1 MTCTLTVFHAG
12 YGLVPKIGTQ
22 HPVASE
28 ILSTGFNPHKRSLKP
43 PTAAI
48 QWLKNLI
55 APYLNTNF
63 LPMSMVKSHIP
74 WRSNLAVGLHVAMH
88 QVMFLQ
94 EVQGLGFQRKY
105 GGYHWE
111 IWGNYGENI
120 IDQWWIMSFNGFN
133 VAKYGWWV
141 GLCEWFWWSLL
152 GGSSHLVSGL

>member
-1 MTCTLTVFHAG
+1 MKDLWS
-12 YGLVPKIGTQ
+12 
-22 HPVASE
+22 HPP
-28 ILSTGFNPHKRSLKP
+28 I
-43 PTAAI
+43 AAI

-55 APYLNTNF
+55 VLKYQLYPHF
-63 LPMSMVKSHIP
+63 DGKIPRISHEDQVSTSIP
-74 WRSNLAVGLHVAMH
+74 TISPVSSHYIPIEHRIQKGLCRAVGLHIAMH